1 MRIPCVRNDLHQK
14 DSGVPLKEKKKC
26 WAKSWPI
33 GRKHVEMRFEH
44 ISSRCCHWDSGQSPR
59 LSAFSARFDSATL
72 RRICINL
79 SFLSLSL
86 PLLENA
92 WQMLGIGLDQCN
104 HAMFNEHFNW
114 LMPPCPWKRRLYV
127 WKINQTQC
135 CRNRISFVPYATT
148 TTKVTIFNSSLA

>member
-14 DSGVPLKEKKKC
+14 DFGVALKKKH
-26 WAKSWPI
+26 I
-33 GRKHVEMRFEH
+33 EMRFE
-44 ISSRCCHWDSGQSPR
+44 RCSHWHSGQSPR
-59 LSAFSARFDSATL
+59 LSALSARFDSATL
-72 RRICINL
+72 CRMCINL

-104 HAMFNEHFNW
+104 HAMFNGHFNW

-135 CRNRISFVPYATT
+135 LRKSNFFRTLCNDYDKINDIQF
-148 TTKVTIFNSSLA
+148 KLGIK